1 MLPKH
6 IEQLIESF
14 DALPDI
20 TKRQAARIVFYL
32 LKEKEEKL
40 QELARLIARL
50 KKETTVCSVCS
61 NVAPKKNS
69 FVSQALCTIC
79 QRPERKQTSVMVLE
93 KISELERIESLKIYN
108 GLYHI
113 IGEAPIKELSRS
125 NNPHIKKLLRRIKGL
140 LRKYSKDELEII
152 LGFSPTREG
161 ELRALFLNEII
172 APFGLKVTRIARGIP
187 SGGEIE
193 YFDKETL
200 RESLTR
206 RVKFRSAK

>member
-1 MLPKH
+1 MLPRH
-6 IEQLIESF
+6 IEQLIDSF
-14 DALPDI
+14 DSLPDI

-32 LKEKEEKL
+32 LKEKDERL
-40 QELARLIARL
+40 LDLARLIANL
-50 KKETTVCSVCS
+50 KKETAVCSVCS
-61 NVAPKKNS
+61 NIAPKKAQ
-69 FVSQALCTIC
+69 FKVQTLCTIC
-79 QRPERKQTSVMVLE
+79 QKAERIQTLIMVLE

-113 IGEAPIKELSRS
+113 IGEIPVKELSR
-125 NNPHIKKLLRRIKGL
+125 NNPHIKKLMRRIKNL
-140 LRKYSKDELEII
+140 TRKYPKKKIEII

-172 APFGLKVTRIARGIP
+172 APFGLKITKIARGIP

-200 RESLTR
+200 KEAFR
-206 RVKFRSAK
+206 RRLVFNQRA